1 MTGSFVVEFILRSY
15 GPVGRA
21 RVVGRPDSRSCLP
34 VIPFSYLRRRRAR
47 GAAGYVHAM
56 DRLGSRARRFALE
69 ILAVILAAESAVE
82 VTLRHPPQHRP
93 PLGWFAA
100 PAIVLVIMPLLGR
113 RRFPFWA
120 PAAVWLLAAAV
131 SFSDGWLV
139 VTPVSAFLAA
149 MIASYL
155 LGNLGDGR
163 LARLGLAIVLCGAVI
178 VVRNQPG
185 HMSGEFIFIPVLFA
199 VAWGAGLAMRERA
212 GHAEAAERRAVHA
225 EHGRDAA
232 ARVAAAEERARI
244 ARELHDTIAHAV
256 SVMVLQVGAVRHK
269 LPEAHQEHKNALRAV
284 EQAGRTALADMR
296 HMLDAMRE
304 DGEGVE
310 LAPQPGLDR
319 LGGLLA
325 EIGRAGLPVRL
336 LIAGDRFPLPGG
348 VDISAYRIVQEGLTN
363 ALKHAHATE
372 AVVSLHYAPDQLC
385 IEVRDNGRGAA
396 RSNGNGHGLIGIR
409 ERIRLYDGEMTTSTP
424 SGGGF
429 LLSTRLPLARHLP

>member
-1 MTGSFVVEFILRSY
+1 
-15 GPVGRA
+15 
-21 RVVGRPDSRSCLP
+21 
-34 VIPFSYLRRRRAR
+34 
-47 GAAGYVHAM
+47 M

-69 ILAVILAAESAVE
+69 ILVVILAAESAAE
-82 VTLRHPPQHRP
+82 VTFRHHPQHRAG
-93 PLGWFAA
+93 LGWLAA
-100 PAIVLVIMPLLGR
+100 PAIALVIMPLLGR

-120 PAAVWLLAAAV
+120 PAAVWLLAGAV
-131 SFSDGWLV
+131 SFSNGWLV

-149 MIASYL
+149 MISSYL

-163 LARLGLAIVLCGAVI
+163 QGRLGLAIVLCGAVI
-178 VVRNQPG
+178 VVHNQPG
-185 HMSGEFIFIPVLFA
+185 HTSGEFIFIPVLFA
-199 VAWGAGLAMRERA
+199 AAWGAGLALRERA

-269 LPEAHQEHKNALRAV
+269 LSEAHQEQKNALRDV

-304 DGEGVE
+304 DGEDVE

-348 VDISAYRIVQEGLTN
+348 VDISAYRIVKEGLTN
-363 ALKHAHATE
+363 ALKLAHATE

-385 IEVRDNGRGAA
+385 IEVRDNGRGPRGATATATGSSGSASASGSTTA
-396 RSNGNGHGLIGIR
+396 R
-409 ERIRLYDGEMTTSTP
+409 
-424 SGGGF
+424 
-429 LLSTRLPLARHLP
+429 